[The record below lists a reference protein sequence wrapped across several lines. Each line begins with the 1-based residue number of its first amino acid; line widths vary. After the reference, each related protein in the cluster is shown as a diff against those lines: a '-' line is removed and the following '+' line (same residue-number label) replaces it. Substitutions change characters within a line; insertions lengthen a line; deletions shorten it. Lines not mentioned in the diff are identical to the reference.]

1 MAKDYYATLG
11 IKKEASKEEIK
22 KSFHKMAH
30 KYHPDKNKGDD
41 TKFKEVNEAYQ
52 TLSDDTKRSQY
63 DRFGSDGPQ
72 GFGGGQQGGGFSGFG
87 NGFGGFD
94 FSGAQGGVEFDMGD
108 LGDIFGEF
116 FGGGRRQRVKRGR
129 NIEATLDLN
138 FEDAIFGV
146 ERTVHLG
153 KQATQESVTVNIPA
167 GINANEM
174 VKVTG
179 MGEKVSDGQ
188 PGDLYIRVKISPHSL
203 FRREALNLIIDIE
216 IKLTESILGVKYNLK
231 TLENKNIEVKIPEGT
246 HHGDLLRVRGYGVP
260 SSRGRGDII
269 LRILVKTPT
278 KLSKKSKE
286 LVEKLKE
293 EVL

>member
-1 MAKDYYATLG
+1 MAKDYYATLV

-188 PGDLYIRVKISPHSL
+188 PGDLYIRVNIRPHSL

-293 EVL
+293 EGL

>member
-188 PGDLYIRVKISPHSL
+188 PGDLYIRVNIRPHSL

-293 EVL
+293 EGL